1 MKTAINSI
9 NKPLIAAAYLSR
21 FDWFN
26 VSAEDTTG
34 KTSSF
39 CATKIYMSDD
49 FGYFEFERQFANPKY
64 SNGKI
69 EEVIPVSENKILF
82 LSKGGTVYTVEAT
95 NKALADCNIASGSKD
110 DPASLIDR
118 GRSHIDEAGKAFV
131 VLDLRKLGNI
141 TPIVSRRIQHF
152 INVYMGGYANC
163 YQVPRTI
170 YFQEADNGE
179 IYGGVYS
186 LETERPITKVLY
198 DAEYLDTV
206 YDEKDKAE
214 KKKVRQMMKEA
225 GERFNMTLEE
235 VEKFIA
241 E

>member
-1 MKTAINSI
+1 MKTTVKSV

-21 FDWFN
+21 FNWFN
-26 VSAEDTTG
+26 VSTEDTTG

-49 FGYFEFERQFANPKY
+49 FGHFEFERQFANPKY

-69 EEVIPVSENKILF
+69 EEVIPVNENKILF

-95 NKALADCNIASGSKD
+95 NKALADCNIVSGSKD
-110 DPASLIDR
+110 DPASLIDWS
-118 GRSHIDEAGKAFV
+118 RSHIDEAGKAFV

-152 INVYMGGYANC
+152 MNVYMGGYADA
-163 YQVPRTI
+163 YQVCRTI

-179 IYGGVYS
+179 IYGGVYC
-186 LETERPITKVLY
+186 LEAEKPVTKVLY
-198 DAEYLDTV
+198 DATYFDLVHDA
-206 YDEKDKAE
+206 AE
-214 KKKVRQMMKEA
+214 QAARASVRQMMK
-225 GERFNMTLEE
+225 
-235 VEKFIA
+235 
-241 E
+241 

>member
-1 MKTAINSI
+1 MKTTVKSV

-21 FDWFN
+21 FNWFN
-26 VSAEDTTG
+26 VSTEDTTG

-49 FGYFEFERQFANPKY
+49 FGHFEFERQFANPKY

-141 TPIVSRRIQHF
+141 PPAMDHRIRF
-152 INVYMGGYANC
+152 YINVYLGGYANR
-163 YQVPRTI
+163 YQIPRTI
-170 YFQEADNGE
+170 YFQQIGMETYA
-179 IYGGVYS
+179 GVYS
-186 LETERPITKVLY
+186 LDTEKPVTKLVY
-198 DAEYLDTV
+198 YADYLADT
-206 YDEKDKAE
+206 YGKKEKAE
-214 KKKVRQMMKEA
+214 KKKVIQIM
-225 GERFNMTLEE
+225 EE
-235 VEKFIA
+235 VKEKLGTIIPQF
-241 E
+241 

>member
-1 MKTAINSI
+1 MKITVNSI
-9 NKPLIAAAYLSR
+9 NKALIAVAYMSR
-21 FDWFN
+21 FNWFDI
-26 VSAEDTTG
+26 STEDTTG
-34 KTSSF
+34 KTSNF
-39 CATKIYMSDD
+39 CATEIITDD
-49 FGYFEFERQFANPKY
+49 MGYYTFNRQFATSKY

-69 EEVIPVSENKILF
+69 EEVLPVDGNKFLL

-95 NKALADCNIASGSKD
+95 NKALADCNIASGNKE
-110 DPASLIDR
+110 DPASLIDWS
-118 GRSHIDEAGKAFV
+118 RSHIDEAGKAFV

-152 INVYMGGYANC
+152 INVYMGGYADC

-170 YFQEADNGE
+170 YFQETDNGE
-179 IYGGVYS
+179 IYSGVYS
-186 LETERPITKVLY
+186 LETEQPITKVLY

-225 GERFNMTLEE
+225 REKLGEVIPLF
-235 VEKFIA
+235 
-241 E
+241 